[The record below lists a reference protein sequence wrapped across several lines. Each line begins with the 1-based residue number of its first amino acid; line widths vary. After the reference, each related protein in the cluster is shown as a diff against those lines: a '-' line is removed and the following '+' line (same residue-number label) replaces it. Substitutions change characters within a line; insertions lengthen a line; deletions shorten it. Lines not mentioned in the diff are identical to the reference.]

1 MQQPALSGNHE
12 VNNIVNAVSQ
22 PGLSSSSFTKLPT
35 FKVKPPFFIGNS
47 ADYFSFI
54 KAFDVLIDQPLAYPC
69 RNLFFLLHYTKEIN

>member
-35 FKVKPPFFIGNS
+35 LKVKPPFLLENRLTIL
-47 ADYFSFI
+47 A
-54 KAFDVLIDQPLAYPC
+54 LLRPLM
-69 RNLFFLLHYTKEIN
+69 F